1 MPVISRIQLLMF
13 QKWNFTEIIRQHIPC
28 THKDCIPCNVCT
40 YVQDWTQLVAG
51 LAKLNKIR
59 NFRIKLWK
67 DFPYYLLY
75 LFKDFLNGVANCRK
89 FCSFRNCFQS
99 WTSLNVCNS
108 FKMTEKNYANWT
120 ILKQHGKLK
129 PERWLIKIIAH

>member
-1 MPVISRIQLLMF
+1 MF
-13 QKWNFTEIIRQHIPC
+13 QKWNFTETNWQHIPH
-28 THKDCIPCNVCT
+28 TKTAFHVTFARIM

-51 LAKLNKIR
+51 LAKLIKIR

-120 ILKQHGKLK
+120 TLKLHGKLK